1 MTFSLIEEAIQEIQQ
16 GKFVIVVDDE
26 TRENEGD
33 LCIAASK
40 VTEDHINFLV
50 THARG
55 LICVPLMGQR
65 LDELRL
71 PIMVQNNTTS
81 HGTGF
86 TVSVDF
92 GSGEIP
98 GVSVEGRAATIRA
111 LGDLSTKPED
121 LRRPGH
127 IFPLRYKEGGVLVR
141 PGHTEAVIDLVRLA
155 GLYPAGVV
163 CEIMKEDGSMA
174 RLPDLELFAQRHKLK
189 IVSIAQLI
197 EYRQQY
203 EKLVERVAESQLET
217 GFGAL
222 RAVAYRSLIGKEQ
235 QLALV
240 VGELTSG
247 EAVLVRPHSRCR
259 TGEVFGSLRCDCG
272 RQLEIAMRRIQEEGK
287 GVFLYMPQEGR
298 GIGLHNKLRAYA
310 LQDAG
315 MDTVE
320 ANLELGFPPDMRF
333 YGMGAQILL
342 DLGVRKVRLLTNNP
356 DKMMGMDGYGL
367 EIVERLPIVAP
378 RTVENARYM
387 ETKRAKMGHKFDDAA
402 TRG

>member
-1 MTFSLIEEAIQEIQQ
+1 MPFSSVEEAIQDIQR
-16 GKFVIVVDDE
+16 GKFLIVVDDE
-26 TRENEGD
+26 DRENEGD
-33 LCIAASK
+33 LCLAASK
-40 VTEDHINFLV
+40 ATEEHVNFLA

-55 LICVPLMGQR
+55 LICAPLMGQR

-71 PIMVQNNTTS
+71 PIMVQKNTTS

-86 TVSVDF
+86 TVSVDS

-98 GVSVEGRAATIRA
+98 GVSIQGRAATIRA
-111 LGDLSTKPED
+111 LADPSTKPED

-141 PGHTEAVIDLVRLA
+141 PGHTEAVIDLARLA

-163 CEIMKEDGSMA
+163 CEIMREDGSMA
-174 RLPDLELFAQRHKLK
+174 RLPDLEQFARSHELK
-189 IVSIAQLI
+189 ILSIAQLI
-197 EYRQQY
+197 AYRQKH

-217 GFGAL
+217 EFGTL

-240 VGELTSG
+240 VGEFEPG
-247 EAVLVRPHSRCR
+247 EEVLVRPHSRCR

-272 RQLEIAMRRIQEEGK
+272 RQLEIAMRLIQKEGK
-287 GVFLYMPQEGR
+287 GIFLYMPQEGR

-342 DLGVRKVRLLTNNP
+342 DLGVRRVRLLTNNP
-356 DKMMGMDGYGL
+356 DKLVGMDGYGL

-378 RTVENARYM
+378 RTTENARYL
-387 ETKRAKMGHKFDDAA
+387 ETKRSKMGHQFDDAA
-402 TRG
+402 TR